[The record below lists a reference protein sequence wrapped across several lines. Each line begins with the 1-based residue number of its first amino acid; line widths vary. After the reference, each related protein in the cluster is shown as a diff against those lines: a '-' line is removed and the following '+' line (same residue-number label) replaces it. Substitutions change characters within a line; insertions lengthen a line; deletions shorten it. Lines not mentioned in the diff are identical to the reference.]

1 MILEYCGGKISPEE
15 LVGSLGSLREFN
27 AEELLNVLDSE
38 DWVRRANHNLLH
50 VETKEH
56 DDELIDRQSFLLLD
70 GGKQ

>member
-1 MILEYCGGKISPEE
+1 MEALGGPTEVNMEE
-15 LVGSLGSLREFN
+15 F
-27 AEELLNVLDSE
+27 LNVLDSE